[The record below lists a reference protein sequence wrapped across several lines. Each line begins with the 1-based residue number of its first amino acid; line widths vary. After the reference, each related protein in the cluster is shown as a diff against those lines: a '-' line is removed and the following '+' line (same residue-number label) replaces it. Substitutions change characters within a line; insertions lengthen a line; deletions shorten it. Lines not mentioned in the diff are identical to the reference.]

1 MHGSSH
7 PKQSVRIFIHQELRE
22 QAHHVFLNGERL
34 MKSEVDLSRD
44 AQKMVLWKRQS
55 ARQFA
60 DDADFHAFRNVS
72 SNL

>member
-1 MHGSSH
+1 
-7 PKQSVRIFIHQELRE
+7 
-22 QAHHVFLNGERL
+22 

-60 DDADFHAFRNVS
+60 DDANFHAFRNVS